1 MKQHLHYH
9 RQVLRRRH
17 SGGLKL
23 LECNSNITNITRI
36 THHPY
41 LSLNMICSSH
51 KKKTYDTI
59 LKRKKEINKFTYI
72 KCTYN

>member
-1 MKQHLHYH
+1 MKENHNMYIGLYIFLHIMKQHLHYH

-51 KKKTYDTI
+51 KKKLTTQY
-59 LKRKKEINKFTYI
+59 
-72 KCTYN
+72 